1 MSGLIGTSS
10 VKSSILGRP
19 FDTASFWARFNGN
32 TPALQE
38 SFNCSGLS
46 RSSTG
51 VYVLSFISPMPN
63 ANYSVVAVS
72 SQSMTL
78 LGTTNTTNV
87 TIETRNASNSATNT
101 DKISVVIFST

>member
-10 VKSSILGRP
+10 SRSMILDGP
-19 FDTASFWARFNGN
+19 LDTARFWARFNGN

-46 RSSTG
+46 RSSSG
-51 VYVLSFISPMPN
+51 IYVLTFIDPMPT

-87 TIETRNASNSATNT
+87 TIECRNASNSAINT
-101 DKISVVIFST
+101 DKISVVIFA